1 MKIIRGD
8 KHHLMMLYENMI
20 NKKIE
25 KRDNKSV
32 LLNNE
37 KPINKSWEDEL
48 NEWMIEELFTPFQA
62 S

>member
-1 MKIIRGD
+1 M
-8 KHHLMMLYENMI
+8 

-25 KRDNKSV
+25 KRDNKTA
-32 LLNNE
+32 LLDNK
-37 KPINKSWEDEL
+37 KPIDKSWEDEL

>member
-1 MKIIRGD
+1 
-8 KHHLMMLYENMI
+8 MMLPENMI

-25 KRDNKSV
+25 KRDNKTA
-32 LLNNE
+32 LLDNE
-37 KPINKSWEDEL
+37 KPIDKSWEDEL